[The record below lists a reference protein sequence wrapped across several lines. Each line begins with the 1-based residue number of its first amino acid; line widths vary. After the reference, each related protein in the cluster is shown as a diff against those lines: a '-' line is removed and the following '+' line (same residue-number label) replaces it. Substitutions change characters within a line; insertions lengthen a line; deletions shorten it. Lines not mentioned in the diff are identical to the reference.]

1 MKKNIILIDLNM
13 TLLESI
19 YESKKVNIEFLII
32 DADDSKLAEIKE
44 LYDIE
49 NIITRV
55 ELTRY
60 VEQRSSNIDYEIIEK
75 FKASQLN
82 SERFDARFSSD
93 ANLIQYNYF
102 NALSFWVDT
111 FIKKNISTVLLVG
124 KTHGSNFDGL
134 ILDVAK
140 FSGAS
145 AYILDSNMRG
155 YADSVSVDSY
165 SVLNYNSNSF
175 VPLVHNDLNLTPVD
189 INNYLFYPD
198 KINAIPR
205 RKKIKSFLGLVN
217 SFLPSW
223 VYATL
228 IAFQHM
234 VYKSPYSHGLYY
246 KPTNIL
252 KNILYIR
259 RLKGFY
265 NSISVKLNVS
275 KKYIFYALHFDP
287 EANTMSRTRLNNQ
300 LTIIRQLS
308 QSIPKGWVLYIKE
321 HPGQFKMSNTG
332 AWYYLISIHK
342 YRTKTFYREILKFD
356 NVKFLK
362 LDTKSQ
368 DVIKT
373 AEGVSTI
380 VGSVTPEAL
389 SLNKPLIL
397 FGHQATPFGLC
408 KDVLKVTSSEQC
420 RESMKK
426 IESGLV
432 PSYLDLKKIVDS
444 YFFELKAELPSD
456 VSLLVEYLVCK
467 HSSDK
472 FDI

>member
-55 ELTRY
+55 ELSRY
-60 VEQRSSNIDYEIIEK
+60 VEKESNNIDYDIIEK

-82 SERFDARFSSD
+82 SEHFDARFSSD

-102 NALSFWVDT
+102 NALSFWVDA
-111 FIKKNISTVLLVG
+111 FIKNNISTVLLVG

-140 FSGAS
+140 ISGVS
-145 AYILDSNMRG
+145 AYILDFNMRG
-155 YADSVSVDSY
+155 YVDSESVNSY

-175 VPLVHNDLNLTPVD
+175 VSLIHNDLNLTPVD

-198 KINAIPR
+198 KINVIPR
-205 RKKIKSFLGLVN
+205 RKRIKSFLGLVN

-223 VYATL
+223 TYAAI
-228 IAFQHM
+228 IALQHII
-234 VYKSPYSHGLYY
+234 YKSPYSHGLYY
-246 KPTNIL
+246 KPTSIL
-252 KNILYIR
+252 KNMFYIR
-259 RLKGFY
+259 RMKRFY
-265 NSISVKLNVS
+265 DSISVKFDAS

-287 EANTMSRTRLNNQ
+287 EANTMSRARLSNQ
-300 LTIIRQLS
+300 LLIIKQLS
-308 QSIPKGWVLYIKE
+308 QNIPKDWVLYIKE
-321 HPGQFKMSNTG
+321 HPDQFNLNKSG
-332 AWYYLISIHK
+332 AWYFLISIHK
-342 YRTKTFYREILKFD
+342 YRTKAFYREILKFN
-356 NVKFLK
+356 NVKLLK
-362 LDTKSQ
+362 INTNSQ
-368 DVIKT
+368 DVIRT

-389 SLNKPLIL
+389 SLKKPLIL

-420 RESMKK
+420 RESIKK
-426 IESGLV
+426 IESGFV
-432 PSYLDLKKIVDS
+432 PSYLDLNKIVDS
-444 YFFELKAELPSD
+444 YFFELKVLLPSD
-456 VSLLVEYLVCK
+456 VRVLVDYLVCDY
-467 HSSDK
+467 SSDK

>member
-1 MKKNIILIDLNM
+1 MKKNIVLIDLDM
-13 TLLESI
+13 VLTKSI

-55 ELTRY
+55 ELSRY
-60 VEQRSSNIDYEIIEK
+60 AAQGSNNIDYDIIEK

-93 ANLIQYNYF
+93 ASLIQYNYL
-102 NALSFWVDT
+102 NALSFWVDVFT
-111 FIKKNISTVLLVG
+111 KNNISAVVLVG

-140 FSGAS
+140 ISGIS
-145 AYILDSNMRG
+145 AYILDFNMRG
-155 YADSVSVDSY
+155 YAESVSVNSY

-175 VPLVHNDLNLTPVD
+175 IPLMHNDLNLTPVD

-198 KINAIPR
+198 KINVIPR
-205 RKKIKSFLGLVN
+205 RKRIKSFLGLVN

-223 VYATL
+223 TYATI
-228 IAFQHM
+228 IALQHII
-234 VYKSPYSHGLYY
+234 YKSPYSHGLYY

-252 KNILYIR
+252 KNMFYIR
-259 RLKGFY
+259 RMKRFY
-265 NSISVKLNVS
+265 DSISVKFDAS
-275 KKYIFYALHFDP
+275 KKYIFYALHFEP
-287 EANTMSRTRLNNQ
+287 EANTMSRARLSNQ
-300 LTIIRQLS
+300 LMIIKQLS
-308 QSIPKGWVLYIKE
+308 QNIPKDWVLYIKE
-321 HPGQFKMSNTG
+321 HPDQFNLSKTG
-332 AWYYLISIHK
+332 AWYFLISIHK
-342 YRTKTFYREILKFD
+342 YRTKVFYREILKFD
-356 NVKFLK
+356 NVKLLK
-362 LDTKSQ
+362 INTNSQ
-368 DVIKT
+368 DVIRT

-426 IESGLV
+426 IESGFV
-432 PSYLDLKKIVDS
+432 PSYLDLNKIVGS
-444 YFFELKAELPSD
+444 YFFELKVWIPSD
-456 VSLLVEYLVCK
+456 VRLLVDYLVCEY
-467 HSSDK
+467 SSDK